1 MDPYAGKKRITEAA
15 KIKETVISELR
26 QMGWRAPEGQ
36 AHEVKPK
43 NKKKD
48 KTKKSG
54 DERSKNLC
62 VDYNSQ
68 AGCSTPSC
76 TKLHKCNKRE
86 GDFVCGRVGHNRLN
100 CDHPKFAK

>member
-43 NKKKD
+43 NKK
-48 KTKKSG
+48 
-54 DERSKNLC
+54 NLS
-62 VDYNSQ
+62 VI
-68 AGCSTPSC
+68 CS
-76 TKLHKCNKRE
+76 
-86 GDFVCGRVGHNRLN
+86 
-100 CDHPKFAK
+100 AKVSTS